1 MITRPC
7 HTRVLADGTVV
18 VIGTD
23 ARWHGLDGYVAECLR
38 VGARLRCCQ
47 RHYARCARVYR
58 SLDIARDVRPGL
70 DEAALDALRAFLA
83 AAGAPGAR
91 VPYGRPFTQEFTRA
105 ELGDL
110 RMEVGNQLA
119 RVRAGRA
126 AVPRPK
132 GPRLDP
138 TCLPD
143 AALDRLIQTHRD
155 MGLVAR
161 LRAEKARQMAGRRP

>member
-1 MITRPC
+1 MTARPSP
-7 HTRVLADGTVV
+7 TQVLTDGTVV

-23 ARWHGLDGYVAECLR
+23 ARWRWLDGYVAECLH

-47 RHYARCARVYR
+47 RHYARCGRVYR
-58 SLDIARDVRPGL
+58 SLDVARDVRLSL
-70 DEAALDALRAFLA
+70 DEAVLDTLRAFLA
-83 AAGAPGAR
+83 AASAPGAR
-91 VPYGRPFTQEFTRA
+91 VPYGRPFAHEFTRA
-105 ELGDL
+105 ELGVL

-119 RVRAGRA
+119 RVRSGRA

-138 TCLPD
+138 TRLPD

-155 MGLVAR
+155 ICFVEQ
-161 LRAEKARQMAGRRP
+161 LRAEKARRMAGGRP